1 MGCNPVDINGNNW
14 YTSDSISLIQDKK
27 DKGVKMDISQWLIDN
42 WQMVAIGILLIDKGV
57 ALSPMK
63 QDDLIWSS
71 VKGAIMKL
79 AGKDK

>member
-1 MGCNPVDINGNNW
+1 VGCNPVDINGNNW

-42 WQMVAIGILLIDKGV
+42 WQMVAIGILVLDKAV

-63 QDDLIWSS
+63 MDDLIWSS
-71 VKGAIMKL
+71 VKGAVMKL

>member
-1 MGCNPVDINGNNW
+1 MDINGNNW
-14 YTSDSISLIQDKK
+14 YTTDSVYLIQNKK
-27 DKGVKMDISQWLIDN
+27 DKGVRMDISQWLIDN
-42 WQMVAIGILLIDKGV
+42 WQMVAIAILLIDKGV

>member
-14 YTSDSISLIQDKK
+14 YTTDSVSLIQNKK
-27 DKGVKMDISQWLIDN
+27 DKGVRMDISQWLIDN
-42 WQMVAIGILLIDKGV
+42 WQMVAIAILLIDKGV